1 MRRARANWGSIFIH
15 LVYVPAPPCW
25 WRARGGH
32 ARTWPRAVG
41 AGVSREMLSG
51 WFVGFFSFF
60 LFLAPLHCT
69 PAQASLDSA
78 RAHMDAFSFLRATV
92 SASLASSCPHA
103 ESRLALLFYLFLW
116 PPSWLLYITSSN
128 PSPIA
133 ASCCSIFDQPVG
145 LEEGGS

>member
-1 MRRARANWGSIFIH
+1 MLVPIGGAFLSISCTCRRRRVGGERAAATHVRGPARLARAF
-15 LVYVPAPPCW
+15 
-25 WRARGGH
+25 
-32 ARTWPRAVG
+32 
-41 AGVSREMLSG
+41 SREMLFG
-51 WFVGFFSFF
+51 WFVGFFYFF

-145 LEEGGS
+145 LEEGGR